1 MSFSGDI
8 KNELARRFPDEYHC
22 LLAEL
27 AAIIHYAGSLSGN
40 ADCGSIVVETE
51 NVALAKKY
59 LRLIRRAFDI
69 TLSLDI
75 RKLPSGKRN
84 LYRIELSSEEEQ
96 QEYADGKCGR
106 KQLVTVRDSKD
117 GNRSECIAAE
127 SAEKRFKEEKSAGCD
142 PGRESAGAEENRFG
156 DAAARDIIGTD
167 FAGDRFSRVWRET
180 ADWEKPGFKECLL
193 EYSCCRRAFIRGAFL
208 TSGSMSDPG
217 KSYHFEV
224 VCRTRQGA
232 EELCAVMESFDIHP
246 KIVLRKSKPVVYLK
260 DSEVIV
266 DILNVMGASG
276 ALMRLENV
284 RIIKDMKN
292 SANRQ
297 SNCDSANIN
306 KIVRAAVRQ
315 VEDIRLIERK
325 MGFSQLPPMLREM
338 AQIRLEHPEE
348 SLQELGTYLN
358 PPVGKSGVN
367 HRLKKLSEIAET
379 LR

>member
-40 ADCGSIVVETE
+40 AECGSIMVETE

-59 LRLIRRAFDI
+59 LRLLRRAFDI

-84 LYRIELSSEEEQ
+84 LYRIALSTE
-96 QEYADGKCGR
+96 
-106 KQLVTVRDSKD
+106 
-117 GNRSECIAAE
+117 
-127 SAEKRFKEEKSAGCD
+127 
-142 PGRESAGAEENRFG
+142 
-156 DAAARDIIGTD
+156 TD

-180 ADWEKPGFKECLL
+180 ADWEKPGFQECLL
-193 EYSCCRRAFIRGAFL
+193 EYNCCRRAFIRGAFL

-224 VCRTRQGA
+224 VCRTQKGA
-232 EELCAVMESFDIHP
+232 EELCAVIETFDIHP
-246 KIVLRKSKPVVYLK
+246 KIIQRKNRPVVYLK
-260 DSEVIV
+260 DSESIV
-266 DILNVMGASG
+266 DILNVMGATG

-315 VEDIRLIERK
+315 VEEIRLIERN

-338 AQIRLEHPEE
+338 AQVRLEHPEE